1 MKVHAI
7 ILTTISANSMQK
19 SFKNILHH
27 DRAWYSPPNAR
38 LFQHGKISQCAHNMN
53 NLNKEKSKKQKKS
66 QKKSIS
72 QIAKIICDQKQT
84 VLNKR
89 VHIYKISTANVM
101 LNGGMFIPVRKSFRN
116 SMLWITSPM
125 LISVWI
131 VSFPIFKSLLN
142 LY

>member
-1 MKVHAI
+1 MIEHD
-7 ILTTISANSMQK
+7 ILPQMQGCSNMGKSVSALTIWTTLTK
-19 SFKNILHH
+19 KN
-27 DRAWYSPPNAR
+27 RRN
-38 LFQHGKISQCAHNMN
+38 
-53 NLNKEKSKKQKKS
+53 KKS
-66 QKKSIS
+66 LKKKSIS
-72 QIAKIICDQKQT
+72 QIAIIICDQKQT

-116 SMLWITSPM
+116 SMLWITSPT